1 MCYDLTCTICSEV
14 KAHSRTGHCD
24 RCGGIFECVYS
35 RDALVTLRKQGREQG
50 LARFTP
56 MLPVEKEFIPYL
68 GESQTPLLPS
78 KALSKKLDLANLFF
92 KDETRN
98 PTGSFK
104 DRGIAISLGMALKTK
119 SKGVMTV
126 SSGNGAASL
135 STYAAAS
142 QLPCLVLVDSDA
154 SPNKL
159 QQIIYMGAKCIKI
172 KGLFS
177 RGPSRL
183 ARTVSAV
190 SKSLNYWCA
199 FSWAPVNPYSVEGTK
214 TIAYECASLRPDTVI
229 CPVAGGDNL
238 AGQWK
243 GYRELYAADV
253 LKQLPKMIGVQPK
266 GSSPLV
272 LAYNRRDP
280 HVNPIASAH
289 TIASGLK
296 TTFSGDH
303 ALRAIYESGGCAI
316 EIEDAE
322 ILKYK
327 QLLAESEGLWVET
340 SSAITAAAL
349 PKLLESGVIHP
360 EEKVICVL
368 TGAGHKEDTDID
380 MEQSMDTADLDPD
393 DIIGKYSK
401 LTT

>member
-1 MCYDLTCTICSEV
+1 
-14 KAHSRTGHCD
+14 
-24 RCGGIFECVYS
+24 
-35 RDALVTLRKQGREQG
+35 
-50 LARFTP
+50 
-56 MLPVEKEFIPYL
+56 
-68 GESQTPLLPS
+68 
-78 KALSKKLDLANLFF
+78 
-92 KDETRN
+92 
-98 PTGSFK
+98 
-104 DRGIAISLGMALKTK
+104 
-119 SKGVMTV
+119 
-126 SSGNGAASL
+126 
-135 STYAAAS
+135 
-142 QLPCLVLVDSDA
+142 
-154 SPNKL
+154 
-159 QQIIYMGAKCIKI
+159 
-172 KGLFS
+172 
-177 RGPSRL
+177 
-183 ARTVSAV
+183 
-190 SKSLNYWCA
+190 
-199 FSWAPVNPYSVEGTK
+199 
-214 TIAYECASLRPDTVI
+214 
-229 CPVAGGDNL
+229 
-238 AGQWK
+238 
-243 GYRELYAADV
+243 
-253 LKQLPKMIGVQPK
+253 MIGVQPK

-327 QLLAESEGLWVET
+327 QLLAELEGLWVET